1 MKIRSM
7 MGTLVLTVAVV
18 LPITGAEPV
27 VEASKLS
34 ALARDAQTPA
44 EHAAVAKQYRLRA
57 ESFEAQAAEYEQ
69 SAKRRQQ
76 AAGPMIHKWPAMAP
90 PAVQKDKQKAVE
102 ARRAARESRELAERH
117 LRDSVESLA
126 LVR

>member
-7 MGTLVLTVAVV
+7 MGTLVLTAAVV
-18 LPITGAEPV
+18 LPVTGAEPV

-34 ALARDAQTPA
+34 ALARDARTPA

-57 ESFEAQAAEYEQ
+57 ELFEAQAAEYEQ

-102 ARRAARESRELAERH
+102 ARRAARENRELAERH

-126 LVR
+126 LAR